1 MTFVRNY
8 SRYSANVVLH
18 RNFDAFLDEPVRS
31 GINVIDCGQ
40 TLLELHI
47 QDRNAATTLVV
58 FHAAADLSQTSLP
71 LFTGERLT
79 EGSEA
84 NIVFVSDPM
93 LERGCGIGWFTG
105 DNDCK
110 FQAKLV
116 AILQKVQKDLD
127 ASNLIFYG
135 SSAGGFAALYY
146 SHQFPNSLAVVS
158 NPQTNIAEYHEAAVK
173 QYAQRVWKSDDISN
187 ALATT
192 DLVPLYAKSFPNYV
206 AYLTNEKDEFHNSH
220 HLAPW
225 AQATEDSA
233 ERRRFLVGDWG
244 DGHAS
249 PPLYVLKGVIDF
261 AIAVNGEWEE
271 FFADDEFSTT
281 YSL

>member
-1 MTFVRNY
+1 MAFVRNY
-8 SRYSANVVLH
+8 SRYSADVVLH

-84 NIVFVSDPM
+84 NVVFVSDPS
-93 LERGCGIGWFTG
+93 LERGSSIGWFTG
-105 DNDCK
+105 DVACPLQTD
-110 FQAKLV
+110 LV
-116 AILQKVQKDLD
+116 NVLSKIQKDLN
-127 ASNLIFYG
+127 AHNLIFYG
-135 SSAGGFAALYY
+135 SSAGGFASLYY
-146 SHQFPNSLAVVS
+146 SHCFPDSLAIVS
-158 NPQTNIAEYHEAAVK
+158 NPQTDIAQYLPAAVS
-173 QYAQRVWKSDDISN
+173 QYLDKVWNVKDISDVP
-187 ALATT
+187 AVT
-192 DLVPLYAKSFPNYV
+192 DLIPLYQQSFPNYV
-206 AYLTNEKDEFHNSH
+206 AYLINESDDFHNDN

-225 AQATEDSA
+225 AAATEN
-233 ERRRFLVGDWG
+233 EPEHRRFIVGDWG
-244 DGHAS
+244 EGHAS
-249 PPLYVLKGVIDF
+249 PPVYVLKGVVDF
-261 AIAVNGEWEE
+261 AISVDGNWSE
-271 FFADDEFSTT
+271 FFSDEDFSAT